1 MIGGGTL
8 LLTGRNTYKTRRIM
22 LLYCVLSIASFT
34 LGFFGIMMLTIFR
47 YAWIYVVT
55 ILCFL
60 NFFFTFFLLALE
72 NNNYKIKY
80 YYSKSRF
87 KEEYEGVLSKY
98 KIDDIRH
105 KKNIKRYTKDYF
117 YQYGLIEEKDNYFR
131 SLIFD
136 CWLEK
141 QASVKYENCVG
152 EEKLYHFLFG
162 LFLIS
167 NKKGIYK
174 KSFENLAK
182 VYNREEFI
190 SLLDN
195 CEYIKESFKDKCVS
209 MYDCPSFISDEFLD
223 NNYLELFY
231 VIEGVI
237 GLISTE
243 EFGTLMY
250 NEKYYYSDNKRIA
263 YVIEEYDGLFDVIE
277 KDIYMDTNV
286 NLRMGISSKEEAIEF
301 INSVLADRRD

>member
-1 MIGGGTL
+1 MR
-8 LLTGRNTYKTRRIM
+8 LTGRNTYKTRRIM
-22 LLYCVLSIASFT
+22 LWYAFLSIVSFM
-34 LGFFGIMMLTIFR
+34 LGFLGLMMLTIFR

-80 YYSKSRF
+80 YYSKKKF
-87 KEEYEGVLSKY
+87 KELYEEILRKY
-98 KIDDIRH
+98 RIEDNKH
-105 KKNIKRYTKDYF
+105 KKIIRRFAKDYF
-117 YQYGLIEEKDNYFR
+117 YQYGVIEEKDTYFK
-131 SLIFD
+131 SLVLD
-136 CWLEK
+136 YWLEK
-141 QASVKYENCVG
+141 QASVKYENCEG

-223 NNYLELFY
+223 NNYMELFY

-237 GLISTE
+237 GLISKK
-243 EFGTLMY
+243 EFESLMY
-250 NEKYYYSDNKRIA
+250 NENYYYRNDKRVA
-263 YVIEEYDGLFDVIE
+263 YVLEEYDGLFDVIE